1 MSWRWAAYVIKF
13 AVLVIFNMEF
23 LRSRILRVNFA
34 QILAK
39 NLLYNTV
46 LQRYRIIRFSIST
59 DICFAAVFLILWRE
73 ELENLFYYA
82 KELY

>member
-46 LQRYRIIRFSIST
+46 LNSYRSIRFSIST
-59 DICFAAVFLILWRE
+59 NISIQLCF
-73 ELENLFYYA
+73 
-82 KELY
+82 

>member
-13 AVLVIFNMEF
+13 AVLAIFNTEF

-39 NLLYNTV
+39 NLY
-46 LQRYRIIRFSIST
+46 II
-59 DICFAAVFLILWRE
+59 
-73 ELENLFYYA
+73 LFC
-82 KELY
+82 KDTES